1 MKDSIKRR
9 KLRAKFASA
18 AAKAATKAEVKR
30 AEEKAKTLR
39 GAGVSVA
46 SFACMI
52 VFCRLRPFGSDLVT
66 SRGLALAVTGLSG

>member
-1 MKDSIKRR
+1 MTKNVKDSIKRR

-52 VFCRLRPFGSDLVT
+52 AKFVV
-66 SRGLALAVTGLSG
+66 

>member
-52 VFCRLRPFGSDLVT
+52 AKFAS
-66 SRGLALAVTGLSG
+66 